1 MQLNDYEK
9 ETHSHA
15 RQTSNEIPLCIDED
29 GDHEDNGHERGGGG
43 GGGPRGFSLSER
55 ECWMV
60 ADAAAPGDDWWWW
73 CGALGL
79 CGTDGGCLV
88 VVVEDPT
95 PLNEFE
101 WPTVMLRGAGT
112 GKQISSTP
120 LLLAKCN
127 NINS

>member
-1 MQLNDYEK
+1 MPDK
-9 ETHSHA
+9 
-15 RQTSNEIPLCIDED
+15 RQTIPLCNEDDE
-29 GDHEDNGHERGGGG
+29 HEGGGGG

-60 ADAAAPGDDWWWW
+60 ADAPGDWWW

-88 VVVEDPT
+88 LDPT

-101 WPTVMLRGAGT
+101 
-112 GKQISSTP
+112 
-120 LLLAKCN
+120 
-127 NINS
+127 